1 MLNIFLSANVLLSD
15 IGMGTTLHEI
25 VKWAIV
31 IKHFT
36 LEIEFASSACG
47 FFVMCLTAMQIH
59 NLPIQPKKEA
69 TLVTIKSYVSSLS
82 SKYFENEH

>member
-15 IGMGTTLHEI
+15 IGMGTTQHEI

-36 LEIEFASSACG
+36 LDFEFGSSACG
-47 FFVMCLTAMQIH
+47 FFVMCLTTMQIH
-59 NLPIQPKKEA
+59 NLPIQPKKKP
-69 TLVTIKSYVSSLS
+69 LWLL
-82 SKYFENEH
+82 

>member
-1 MLNIFLSANVLLSD
+1 MSNIFLSANVLLSD
-15 IGMGTTLHEI
+15 IAMGTTLHEI

-59 NLPIQPKKEA
+59 NLPIQPKQKP
-69 TLVTIKSYVSSLS
+69 LWLL
-82 SKYFENEH
+82 

>member
-1 MLNIFLSANVLLSD
+1 MTCSFKIKFLISPHKHVEYFPQRQC
-15 IGMGTTLHEI
+15 IIVRYWYGKTQHEI

-47 FFVMCLTAMQIH
+47 FFVMCLTTMQIH
-59 NLPIQPKKEA
+59 NLPIQPKKKP
-69 TLVTIKSYVSSLS
+69 LWLL
-82 SKYFENEH
+82 